1 MTTPNDTPSRELRK
15 LVFRSFDGPLTR
27 EEELELQSELLK
39 SEAARSWYADAVS
52 LHADLTAINKAS
64 EVCGQAF
71 EQGGVEPVSA
81 GDARDSA
88 LNASQRISAEPRS
101 ASFWANSR
109 LALFASVL
117 FVGVGIGCS
126 LGLFAGAAL
135 QPRPVFTAN
144 AWEWSIDKDVV
155 AKTVGSSD
163 AVLQTAD
170 VPETPPTQ
178 GLRIGQQVRLESGL
192 LELTHRNGATV
203 ILEGPATYEA
213 RSDRGGKLFRGK
225 AKVSVPEGLSAFILA
240 TRAGQFRCGAGEFGV
255 EADSDVEGGVVHMQA
270 YPKGLSSD
278 IAGSYV
284 GRDDE
289 RYKFVYG
296 ESIKVGD
303 TGGGLDS
310 DLIQPTGPREFVS
323 QMPER
328 RSKPFRGDRIPLG
341 NLFDDSKDASIDEAV
356 ATDTFQSA
364 AEIVDLGVAAVH
376 DGHLDADLL
385 IAESGVRI
393 NLSNVGGG
401 GPKVKGL
408 PANDAYRSTSAVGI
422 RTTGREFLESE
433 MGQRFEEGVGMSANE
448 MLTFDLDEIRKAGQL
463 EDRVM
468 TFIADRVGINDREP
482 PATPFPRMAS
492 ARFVVLVSTTEAVLA
507 GYVDGDLYPVRMT
520 SDEVYTIDLSKRE
533 LPTVIRRDGTFTSFE
548 VPLPREAR
556 YLTLATCMHD
566 VEHDDHAVFSGAR
579 LEIGG
584 RFSEFAGPT
593 RPGAKDLWRPLV
605 ARTSLLP
612 LARD

>member
-1 MTTPNDTPSRELRK
+1 MTTPQDKPSRELRK

-27 EEELELQSELLK
+27 DEELELQAELLK

-52 LHADLTAINKAS
+52 LHADLTTINKAT
-64 EVCGQAF
+64 EVCEQAF
-71 EQGGVEPVSA
+71 EQGNTEPPSA
-81 GDARDSA
+81 GDARESA
-88 LNASQRISAEPRS
+88 LNASRRVSPGFATR
-101 ASFWANSR
+101 WMNSR

-117 FVGVGIGCS
+117 FVGVGVGCS
-126 LGLFAGAAL
+126 LGLFAAAAL
-135 QPRPVFTAN
+135 QPRAVFTAN
-144 AWEWSIDKDVV
+144 GWEWSVDKDMV

-170 VPETPPTQ
+170 VPETPPTR

-192 LELTHRNGATV
+192 IELTHRNGATV

-225 AKVSVPEGLSAFILA
+225 AKVTVPEGLSAFILA

-255 EADSDVEGGVVHMQA
+255 EADSNENGGAVHMQA
-270 YPKGLSSD
+270 YPKGLSSE

-289 RYKFVYG
+289 SYRFAYG

-303 TGGGLDS
+303 TGGVLDN

-323 QMPER
+323 RMPER
-328 RSKPFRGDRIPLG
+328 RSKPFLGDEIPLG

-422 RTTGREFLESE
+422 RTTGREFLENE
-433 MGQRFEEGVGMSANE
+433 LGQRCEEGVGMSANE

-463 EDRVM
+463 EDRIM
-468 TFIADRVGINDREP
+468 TFVSDRVGINDREP
-482 PATPFPRMAS
+482 PATPHPLMAS
-492 ARFVVLVSTTEAVLA
+492 ARFIVLVSSTDTILA
-507 GYVDGDLYPVRMT
+507 GYIDGDLYPVHMT
-520 SDEVYTIDLSKRE
+520 SDEVYTFDLSAHK
-533 LPTVIRRDGTFTSFE
+533 LPRIIRRDGTFTSFD

-566 VEHDDHAVFSGAR
+566 VEHDDHSVFSGAR

-584 RFSEFAGPT
+584 RFSEFAKAPS
-593 RPGAKDLWRPLV
+593 RPGSRDLWAPLV
-605 ARTSLLP
+605 ARSGLLP
-612 LARD
+612 LFRD